1 MKSTIIVS
9 LLLMFASVAVCAD
22 EVPFIVPIDK
32 DGVQRVE
39 VLGGDYFFKPSHIV
53 VKVNQPVEM
62 LVRKDG
68 WFVPHSFVIDAPEAG
83 IKVNESL
90 SRNPKTIAFTPTKVG
105 SYPFFCD
112 KKPPFMASHRKKGME
127 GVLDVVE

>member
-1 MKSTIIVS
+1 MKSIIVS

-22 EVPFIVPIDK
+22 EVPFIEPIDK

-39 VLGGDYFFKPSHIV
+39 VLGGDYFFKPGHIV

-68 WFVPHSFVIDAPEAG
+68 RFVPHSFVIDAPEAG
-83 IKVNESL
+83 IKVKESL
-90 SRNPKTIAFTPTKVG
+90 DKTPKTIAFTPTKVG
-105 SYPFFCD
+105 SYPFYCD
-112 KKPPFMASHRKKGME
+112 KKPWLLASHRNKGME
-127 GVLDVVE
+127 GVLEVVE

>member
-1 MKSTIIVS
+1 MKTLIVS
-9 LLLMFASVAVCAD
+9 LFLMFASIAAGAD
-22 EVPFIVPIDK
+22 EAPFIVAMDK

-39 VLGGDYFFKPSHIV
+39 IVGGDYYFKPSHIV
-53 VKVNQPVEM
+53 VKVNQPVEL

-83 IKVNESL
+83 IKVEESL
-90 SRNPKTIAFTPTKVG
+90 SQEPKAIDFTPTKVG
-105 SYPFFCD
+105 SYPFYCN
-112 KKPPFMASHRKKGME
+112 KKALFMDSHRKKGME